1 MGQTINMIQNVTSLK
16 CHAKSRAYYSQYL
29 LNMHASM
36 AWGLHVAAQEED
48 ILFFFR

>member
-1 MGQTINMIQNVTSLK
+1 MSRKQ
-16 CHAKSRAYYSQYL
+16 SRAYQYL
-29 LNMHASM
+29 LSVHASM